1 MIYLIF
7 MIFAIIMECLLSGPF
22 LAYTNTE
29 IVQGL
34 VNHEA
39 IRRFIYLLFAIFVL
53 SAFFN
58 ALQTMCHTYYKK
70 HVTMKLQS
78 AILEHICRLKDYS
91 AFHAGEIFA
100 HIDQNAETC

>member
-70 HVTMKLQS
+70 HVTMKMQS
-78 AILEHICRLKDYS
+78 ANLEEIRL
-91 AFHAGEIFA
+91 
-100 HIDQNAETC
+100 